1 MSEYAPPGQV
11 PHYQEKRKRHS
22 NRPVALIGV
31 TVCIVMVIVFNAA
44 KVTMGALENNHTSLS
59 YEAISDV
66 AVPALLQGALM
77 DALNLIVLWKLWQR
91 RLWAHGLAILIG
103 ILGMLYGIFIFMG
116 AAEYYNSA
124 NLGARGAAEYLKLVF
139 IVALANAPTVCYLV
153 MTVLLF
159 TPSLLRRTYA
169 NEMY

>member
-1 MSEYAPPGQV
+1 MKNIERNDNVRVRALGQAPR
-11 PHYQEKRKRHS
+11 YQEKRKRHS

-44 KVTMGALENNHTSLS
+44 KVTMGAL
-59 YEAISDV
+59 
-66 AVPALLQGALM
+66 
-77 DALNLIVLWKLWQR
+77 
-91 RLWAHGLAILIG
+91 
-103 ILGMLYGIFIFMG
+103 
-116 AAEYYNSA
+116 
-124 NLGARGAAEYLKLVF
+124 
-139 IVALANAPTVCYLV
+139 ALANAPTVCYLV

>member
-1 MSEYAPPGQV
+1 
-11 PHYQEKRKRHS
+11 
-22 NRPVALIGV
+22 
-31 TVCIVMVIVFNAA
+31 
-44 KVTMGALENNHTSLS
+44 
-59 YEAISDV
+59 
-66 AVPALLQGALM
+66 
-77 DALNLIVLWKLWQR
+77 
-91 RLWAHGLAILIG
+91 
-103 ILGMLYGIFIFMG
+103 MG

-124 NLGARGAAEYLKLVF
+124 NFGAMGAAEYLKLVF